1 MHLMMFTLVI
11 VAAIVVTTILFVF
24 WLALMVF
31 RGISRLFLGPGLK
44 QPARRTAAA
53 HRDPPH
59 TRPCPQVSCKASNPV
74 EARFCRRC
82 GSRMDEPNR
91 VPVRRVAML

>member
-1 MHLMMFTLVI
+1 MHLMMFTLVMA
-11 VAAIVVTTILFVF
+11 AAIVVTTILFVF
-24 WLALMVF
+24 WVLLLIF

-44 QPARRTAAA
+44 QPPVQQRIAQ
-53 HRDPPH
+53 RDPPH
-59 TRPCPQVSCKASNPV
+59 TRRCPDASCKASNPV

-82 GSRMDEPNR
+82 GNRMDEPNR

>member
-11 VAAIVVTTILFVF
+11 VAAIVVTAVLFVF
-24 WLALMVF
+24 WVALMIF

-44 QPARRTAAA
+44 RPAQRTVSS
-53 HRDPPH
+53 HRDPPY
-59 TRPCPQVSCKASNPV
+59 TRRCPQVSCKANNPA

-82 GSRMDEPNR
+82 GNRLDEPSR

>member
-11 VAAIVVTTILFVF
+11 VAAIVVTTVLFVF
-24 WLALMVF
+24 WVALMVF

-44 QPARRTAAA
+44 QPAQRTTAA

-59 TRPCPQVSCKASNPV
+59 TRRCPQASCKASNPV

>member
-1 MHLMMFTLVI
+1 MHLMMLTLVV

-24 WLALMVF
+24 WLALVIF

-44 QPARRTAAA
+44 QPQQRIAA

-59 TRPCPQVSCKASNPV
+59 TRRCPQDSCKANNPA

-82 GSRMDEPNR
+82 GNRMDEPNR